1 MVIISNKFLNVFNI
15 QALNQN
21 SPHILLVNP
30 WIHDFAAYD
39 FWAKPLGLLTL
50 AALLR
55 SHGLSVSYIDCLDR
69 FHPKAPAGDPS
80 ARYGR
85 GPYLKTRIARPHG
98 LSDVQRTFSR
108 YGIKPRWFEEDLRAL
123 KPPDLIMITSLMT
136 YWYTGVQETIA
147 ILRASFPDTAII
159 LGGIYAS
166 LCDKHAFKN
175 AGADNI
181 FRGPAEDALFDLI
194 GQYTHFTAT
203 PRFNS
208 QKLDTYPYPALDLQ
222 NCINYVPLL
231 TSRGCPFK
239 CTYCASHFL
248 NPIRMW
254 RSPDSVLEEIKF
266 WYQSYQVKDF
276 VLYDDA
282 FLVNAEQHAIPLLEK
297 IIQADIRLR
306 FHTPNALHIR
316 AINAQTARLLYR
328 SGFKTIRLGLETAE
342 FDHRE
347 IIDRKVTQDDFRQ
360 TAKYLKEAGFE
371 KHQVGAY
378 LLMGLPGQ
386 ELAAVERSIRAVQET
401 QITPVLAYYSPIPHT
416 SMWPKAVNASRYDL
430 EADPIYTNNSIL
442 PCQSE
447 AFNWETVSAL
457 KELAS
462 GSATA

>member
-1 MVIISNKFLNVFNI
+1 MKTTNKSVKRDV
-15 QALNQN
+15 
-21 SPHILLVNP
+21 PHILLINP

-39 FWAKPLGLLTL
+39 FWAKPLGILAL

-69 FHPKAPAGDPS
+69 FHPKAPGADPS

-85 GPYLKTRIARPHG
+85 GPYLKTPIAKPHG
-98 LSDVQRTFSR
+98 LRDVQRTFSR
-108 YGIKPRWFEEDLRAL
+108 YGIKPRWFEEDLQAL
-123 KPPDLIMITSLMT
+123 QPPDLIMITSLMT
-136 YWYTGVQETIA
+136 YWYTGVQETIT
-147 ILRASFPDTAII
+147 ILRAFFPHTAII

-166 LCDKHAFKN
+166 LCDKHASKS
-175 AGADNI
+175 AGADDI
-181 FRGPAEDALFDLI
+181 FRGPAEDALFGLI
-194 GQYTHFTAT
+194 AQYTQFEPT

-222 NCINYVPLL
+222 HRVNYVPLL

-248 NPIRMW
+248 NPTRMW

-266 WYQSYQVKDF
+266 WHQSYQAQDF

-282 FLVNAEQHAIPLLEK
+282 FLVDAERHAIPLLEK
-297 IIQADIRLR
+297 IIQADMRLR

-316 AINAQTARLLYR
+316 GINAQTARLLFR
-328 SGFKTIRLGLETAE
+328 AGFKTIRLGLETAE

-347 IIDRKVTQDDFRQ
+347 TIDRKVTEEDFRQ

-386 ELAAVERSIRAVQET
+386 ELATVERSIRAVQET
-401 QITPVLAYYSPIPHT
+401 QITPILAYYSPIPHT
-416 SMWPKAVNASRYDL
+416 AMWPKAVAASRYDL
-430 EADPIYTNNSIL
+430 EADPIFANNSII

-462 GSATA
+462 ASATA

>member
-1 MVIISNKFLNVFNI
+1 MKRDV
-15 QALNQN
+15 
-21 SPHILLVNP
+21 PHILLVNP

-69 FHPKAPAGDPS
+69 FHSKAPASDPS

-85 GPYLKTRIARPHG
+85 GPYLKTRIAKPNG
-98 LSDVQRTFSR
+98 LRDVQRTFSR
-108 YGIKPRWFEEDLRAL
+108 YGIKPRWFEEDLQAL
-123 KPPDLIMITSLMT
+123 QPPNLILMTSSMT

-147 ILRASFPDTAII
+147 ILHTFFPDTVII

-166 LCDKHAFKN
+166 LCNKHAFEN
-175 AGADNI
+175 SGADDI
-181 FRGPAEDALFDLI
+181 FSGPAEDALFDLI
-194 GQYTHFTAT
+194 AKYTHFTTT
-203 PRFNS
+203 PCFNS
-208 QKLDTYPYPALDLQ
+208 QNLDSYPYPALDLQ
-222 NCINYVPLL
+222 NRVNYVPLL

-248 NPIRMW
+248 NPIQMW

-266 WYQSYQVKDF
+266 WHKSYQVKDF

-282 FLVNAEQHAIPLLEK
+282 FLVDAEQHAIPLLEK
-297 IIQADIRLR
+297 IIQADMHLRL
-306 FHTPNALHIR
+306 HTPNALHMR
-316 AINAQTARLLYR
+316 GINTSTARLLFKA
-328 SGFKTIRLGLETAE
+328 GFKTIRLGLETAE
-342 FDHRE
+342 FDQRE
-347 IIDRKVTQDDFRQ
+347 TIDRKVTEDDFRR
-360 TAKYLKEAGFE
+360 AVKCLKEAGFE

-386 ELAAVERSIRAVQET
+386 ELATVERSIRAVHET
-401 QITPVLAYYSPIPHT
+401 RITPILAYYSPIPHT
-416 SMWPKAVNASRYDL
+416 AMWQKAVAASRYDL
-430 EADPIYTNNSIL
+430 EADPIFTNNSII

-447 AFNWETVSAL
+447 AFSWETVSAL

-462 GSATA
+462 DNATA

>member
-1 MVIISNKFLNVFNI
+1 MKLDV
-15 QALNQN
+15 
-21 SPHILLVNP
+21 PHILLINP

-85 GPYLKTRIARPHG
+85 GPYLKKRIAKPRG
-98 LSDVQRTFSR
+98 LRDVQRTFSR
-108 YGIKPRWFEEDLRAL
+108 YGIKPQWFAEDLQAL
-123 KPPDLIMITSLMT
+123 QPPDLILITSLMT

-147 ILRASFPDTAII
+147 ILHSLFPDTAII

-166 LCDKHAFKN
+166 LCNQHALEN
-175 AGADNI
+175 TDADDI
-181 FRGPAEDALFDLI
+181 FRGPAENALFDLI
-194 GQYTHFTAT
+194 ARYTHFTTA
-203 PRFNS
+203 PRFNP

-222 NCINYVPLL
+222 NRVNYVPLM

-266 WYQSYQVKDF
+266 WNKSYRVKDF

-282 FLVNAEQHAIPLLEK
+282 FLVDAERHAIPLLEK
-297 IIQADIRLR
+297 IIQADIHLR

-316 AINAQTARLLYR
+316 GLSAQTARLLFKA
-328 SGFKTIRLGLETAE
+328 GFKTIRLGLETAE
-342 FDHRE
+342 FDQRE
-347 IIDRKVTQDDFRQ
+347 TIDRKVTEDDFRQ
-360 TAKYLKEAGFE
+360 TAKYLQEAGFE

-401 QITPVLAYYSPIPHT
+401 KITPILAYYSPIPHT
-416 SMWPKAVNASRYDL
+416 EMWPKAIAASRYDL
-430 EADPIYTNNSIL
+430 KADPIFTNNSVI

-447 AFNWETVSAL
+447 AFNWETISAL

-462 GSATA
+462 GSAAA

>member
-1 MVIISNKFLNVFNI
+1 VKRDV
-15 QALNQN
+15 
-21 SPHILLVNP
+21 PHILLVNP

-39 FWAKPLGLLTL
+39 FWAKPLGLLAL

-69 FHPKAPAGDPS
+69 FHPGAADGDPS

-85 GPYLKTRIARPHG
+85 GPYLKTRIAKPRG
-98 LSDVQRTFSR
+98 LRDVQRTFSR
-108 YGIKPRWFEEDLRAL
+108 YGIKPRWFREDLQAL
-123 KPPDLIMITSLMT
+123 QPPDLILITSLMT
-136 YWYTGVQETIA
+136 YWYTGVQETVT
-147 ILRASFPDTAII
+147 ILRAFFPDTPII

-166 LCDKHAFKN
+166 LCHEHALKN
-175 AGADNI
+175 AGVDDI
-181 FRGPAEDALFDLI
+181 FCGPAEDALFDLVDR
-194 GQYTHFTAT
+194 YTHFKTT
-203 PRFNS
+203 PRFNP
-208 QKLDTYPYPALDLQ
+208 QNLDTYPYPALDLQ
-222 NCINYVPLL
+222 NQINYVPLL

-254 RSPDSVLEEIKF
+254 RSPDSVLEEINF
-266 WYQSYQVKDF
+266 WHQSYQVKDF

-282 FLVNAEQHAIPLLEK
+282 FLVDAEQHAIPLLEK

-316 AINAQTARLLYR
+316 GISAQSARLLYR
-328 SGFKTIRLGLETAE
+328 AGFKTIRLGLETAE
-342 FDHRE
+342 FDRRE
-347 IIDRKVTQDDFRQ
+347 TMDRKVTEDDFSR
-360 TAKYLKEAGFE
+360 TAGYLKEAGFE
-371 KHQVGAY
+371 KHQIGAY

-416 SMWPKAVNASRYDL
+416 AMWPEAVAASRYDL
-430 EADPIYTNNSIL
+430 EADPIFTNNSVL
-442 PCQSE
+442 PCQSD
-447 AFNWETVSAL
+447 AFNWETISAL

-462 GSATA
+462 GAAAA

>member
-1 MVIISNKFLNVFNI
+1 MKTTKTLK
-15 QALNQN
+15 QN

-55 SHGLSVSYIDCLDR
+55 SHGFSVSYIDCLDR
-69 FHPKAPAGDPS
+69 FHPKAPAADPA

-85 GPYLKTRIARPHG
+85 GPYLKTRIAKPRG
-98 LSDVQRTFSR
+98 LRNVQRTFSR
-108 YGIKPRWFEEDLRAL
+108 YGIKPRWFREDLQTL
-123 KPPDLIMITSLMT
+123 KPPDLILITSLMT

-147 ILRASFPDTAII
+147 ILQALFPDTPII

-166 LCDKHAFKN
+166 LCNEHASKN
-175 AGADNI
+175 AGADDI

-194 GQYTHFTAT
+194 AKYTHVTTT
-203 PRFNS
+203 PRFNP
-208 QKLDTYPYPALDLQ
+208 QKLDTYPYPAFDLQ
-222 NCINYVPLL
+222 KRVNYVPLL
-231 TSRGCPFK
+231 TSRGCPFR

-248 NPIRMW
+248 NPNRLW

-266 WYQSYQVKDF
+266 WCKSYQVQDF

-282 FLVNAEQHAIPLLEK
+282 FLVSAEKHAIPLLEK
-297 IIQADIRLR
+297 IIQADIHLR

-316 AINAQTARLLYR
+316 GINAQTARLLFR
-328 SGFKTIRLGLETAE
+328 AGFKTIRLGLETAE

-347 IIDRKVTQDDFRQ
+347 TIDRKVTEDDFRQ
-360 TAKYLKEAGFE
+360 TAKYLKDAGFA

-401 QITPVLAYYSPIPHT
+401 QITPILAYYSPIPHT
-416 SMWPKAVNASRYDL
+416 AMWPKAVAASRYDL
-430 EADPIYTNNSIL
+430 EADPIYTNNSVI

-457 KELAS
+457 KALAS

>member
-1 MVIISNKFLNVFNI
+1 LS
-15 QALNQN
+15 QN

-39 FWAKPLGLLTL
+39 FWAKPLGLLTM

-55 SHGLSVSYIDCLDR
+55 SHGLSVAYIDCLDR
-69 FHPKAPAGDPS
+69 FHPRAPAVNPS

-85 GPYLKTRIARPHG
+85 GPYLKTRINTPPG
-98 LSDVQRTFSR
+98 LRDVPRTFSR
-108 YGIKPRWFEEDLRAL
+108 YGIKPQWFEKDLQAL
-123 KPPDLIMITSLMT
+123 HSPDLILITSLMT

-147 ILRASFPDTAII
+147 ILHALFPDTPII

-166 LCDKHAFKN
+166 LCEKHASKN
-175 AGADNI
+175 SGADEI
-181 FRGPAEDALFDLI
+181 FSGPAEDALFDLI
-194 GQYTHFTAT
+194 AKYTHFTIT
-203 PRFNS
+203 PRYNP

-222 NCINYVPLL
+222 NRVNYVPLL

-254 RSPDSVLEEIKF
+254 RSPASVLEEIKF
-266 WYQSYQVKDF
+266 WHKSYRVKDF

-282 FLVNAEQHAIPLLEK
+282 FLVDAEQHAIPLLEK
-297 IIQADIRLR
+297 IIQADIHIRL
-306 FHTPNALHIR
+306 HTPNALHIR
-316 AINAQTARLLYR
+316 GISASTARLLFR
-328 SGFKTIRLGLETAE
+328 AGFKTIRLGLETAE
-342 FDHRE
+342 FNQRE
-347 IIDRKVTQDDFRQ
+347 TIDRKVTQDDFMR
-360 TAKYLKEAGFE
+360 AARYLKEAGFE

-401 QITPVLAYYSPIPHT
+401 QITPILAYYSPIPHT
-416 SMWPKAVNASRYDL
+416 AMWQKAVAASRYDL
-430 EADPIYTNNSIL
+430 EADPIFTNNSIT

-447 AFNWETVSAL
+447 AFKWETISAL

-462 GSATA
+462 GSATS

>member
-1 MVIISNKFLNVFNI
+1 MKTAKTFPLISNTE
-15 QALNQN
+15 ALKPD

-69 FHPKAPAGDPS
+69 FHPKASAADPT

-85 GPYLKTRIARPHG
+85 GPYLKTRIAKPHG
-98 LSDVQRTFSR
+98 LRNVQRIFSR
-108 YGIKPRWFEEDLRAL
+108 YGIKPRWLEEDLQAL
-123 KPPDLIMITSLMT
+123 QPPDLILITSLMT

-147 ILRASFPDTAII
+147 ILQALFPDTAII

-175 AGADNI
+175 SGADDI

-194 GQYTHFTAT
+194 AQYTHFTTT
-203 PRFNS
+203 PRFNP

-222 NCINYVPLL
+222 NRVNYVPLL

-248 NPIRMW
+248 NPNRLW

-266 WYQSYQVKDF
+266 WVKSYQVQDF

-297 IIQADIRLR
+297 IIQTDIHLR

-316 AINAQTARLLYR
+316 SINAQTARLLFR
-328 SGFKTIRLGLETAE
+328 AGFKTIRLGLETAE

-347 IIDRKVTQDDFRQ
+347 TIDRKVTEDDFRQ
-360 TAKYLKEAGFE
+360 TAKHLKEAGFE

-401 QITPVLAYYSPIPHT
+401 QITPILAYYSPIPHT
-416 SMWPKAVNASRYDL
+416 AMWPKAVAASRYDL
-430 EADPIYTNNSIL
+430 EADPIYTNNSVI

>member
-1 MVIISNKFLNVFNI
+1 MKTTSKSVKRDV
-15 QALNQN
+15 
-21 SPHILLVNP
+21 PHILLVNP

-69 FHPKAPAGDPS
+69 FHPKAPASDPS
-80 ARYGR
+80 ARCGR
-85 GPYLKTRIARPHG
+85 GPYLKTRIAKPPG
-98 LSDVQRTFSR
+98 LTDVQRTFSR
-108 YGIKPRWFEEDLRAL
+108 YGIKPQWFEEDLRAL
-123 KPPDLIMITSLMT
+123 PPPDLILITSLMT

-147 ILRASFPDTAII
+147 ILRAIFPGTAII

-175 AGADNI
+175 AGADDI
-181 FRGPAEDALFDLI
+181 FCGPAEDALFDLI
-194 GQYTHFTAT
+194 AKYTQDRAT

-222 NCINYVPLL
+222 NRVNYVPLL

-297 IIQADIRLR
+297 IIQADIHPR

-316 AINAQTARLLYR
+316 GITSQTARLLFR
-328 SGFKTIRLGLETAE
+328 AGFKTIRLGLETAE

-347 IIDRKVTQDDFRQ
+347 TIDRKVTQDDFRR

-371 KHQVGAY
+371 KHQLGAY

-386 ELAAVERSIRAVQET
+386 ELAAVEQSIRAVQQT
-401 QITPVLAYYSPIPHT
+401 QITPILAYYSPIPHT
-416 SMWPKAVNASRYDL
+416 AMWPEAVAASRYDL
-430 EADPIYTNNSIL
+430 EADPIFTNNSVL

-447 AFNWETVSAL
+447 AFNWETISSL

-462 GSATA
+462 G

>member
-1 MVIISNKFLNVFNI
+1 MKND
-15 QALNQN
+15 A
-21 SPHILLVNP
+21 PHILLVNP

-55 SHGLSVSYIDCLDR
+55 SHGFSVSYIDCLDR
-69 FHPKAPAGDPS
+69 FHPKAPAGDPA

-85 GPYLKTRIARPHG
+85 GPYIKTRIAKPNG
-98 LSDVQRTFSR
+98 LRDVQRTFSR
-108 YGIKPRWFEEDLRAL
+108 YGIKPGWLEEDLQAL
-123 KPPDLIMITSLMT
+123 QPPDLILITSLMT

-147 ILRASFPDTAII
+147 ILRALFADTPII

-175 AGADNI
+175 SGADDI
-181 FRGPAEDALFDLI
+181 FCGPAEDALFELI
-194 GQYTHFTAT
+194 AKYTHVTTT
-203 PRFNS
+203 PRFSS

-222 NCINYVPLL
+222 NRVNYVPLL

-266 WYQSYQVKDF
+266 WYKSYQVKDF
-276 VLYDDA
+276 ILYDDA

-297 IIQADIRLR
+297 IIQADIHLR

-316 AINAQTARLLYR
+316 GINAQTAPLLL
-328 SGFKTIRLGLETAE
+328 SAGFKTIRLGLETAE
-342 FDHRE
+342 FDQRE
-347 IIDRKVTQDDFRQ
+347 AIDRKVSEDDFRR

-371 KHQVGAY
+371 KDQVGAY

-401 QITPVLAYYSPIPHT
+401 QITPILAYYSPIPHT
-416 SMWPKAVNASRYDL
+416 AMWPEAVAASRYDL
-430 EADPIYTNNSIL
+430 EADPIFTNNSII